1 MNDTKNILKIWSVIG
16 ILAAVFAVFSSLPHA
31 KAAICLDCGGTG
43 GGGGG
48 TVTVPVAPT
57 LNSVNAGSSGQV
69 SVNFTDN
76 STNETGF
83 YVYRGTTLVGT
94 LAAITATGTTSVF
107 TDTGMG
113 CGATYSYYVQ
123 AYNSAG
129 GANSATLS
137 VAVKCPPTPV
147 TINSYGATSQ
157 TAVSYTWTT
166 TSNIDYSW
174 VFRDYVIYGSAPQN
188 AVTSTQFTSVDTGL
202 ACGSTHTYF
211 VRVGNGMNTADS
223 VSFNIT
229 TLPCSPPAPTLNSVT
244 SASQNQINV
253 TFYNNSTAAFGQV
266 GFYVY
271 RDGVAIAPTGFGV
284 NPTASYVF
292 SDTGVA
298 CGTSHSYYVEARNNG
313 GSTFSGTLSGSS
325 MACVSAP
332 AAVASPVATPVPGN
346 PSINSSWTGTFDGVR
361 VYLKG
366 PTGYSLAG
374 DFASAI
380 KATSFAS
387 LKCPYPYT
395 AYYVAYNNDSSVSGT
410 DASCSSALS
419 NAGISG
425 PAAPTG
431 AKCASAVSK
440 PVDMRFCTQQFLGN

>member
-1 MNDTKNILKIWSVIG
+1 MNDTKYLLKIWSVIG
-16 ILAAVFAVFSSLPHA
+16 VVAAVFAIFSSLPHA
-31 KAAICLDCGGTG
+31 KAAICVDCGGGG

-48 TVTVPVAPT
+48 TVTIPNAPT
-57 LNSVNAGSSGQV
+57 LNNVTSPNSSQV
-69 SVNFTDN
+69 FISFTDN
-76 STNETGF
+76 SSNETGF
-83 YVYRGTTLVGT
+83 YVYRGTTLAAT
-94 LAAITATGTTSVF
+94 LGAIAGTGTSTSY
-107 TDTGMG
+107 TDTGLT
-113 CGATYSYYVQ
+113 CGSTYSYYVQ
-123 AYNSAG
+123 SYNSAG
-129 GANSATLS
+129 ASSS
-137 VAVKCPPTPV
+137 VTMSVPVKCPPTAA

-157 TAVSYTWTT
+157 TAVSFTYTS
-166 TSNIDYSW
+166 TSNIDYIYL
-174 VFRDYVIYGSAPQN
+174 FRDSLLYASAPQSGVN
-188 AVTSTQFTSVDTGL
+188 GTQYTSVDTGL
-202 ACGSTHTYF
+202 ACGSTHTYI
-211 VRVGNGMNTADS
+211 VRVGNGGYTADS
-223 VSFNIT
+223 PSFSIT

-244 SASQNQINV
+244 GASQTQINV

-271 RDGVAIAPTGFGV
+271 RDGAAVNVTGFGA
-284 NPTASYVF
+284 NPTASYTF
-292 SDTGVA
+292 PDTGVA

-325 MACVSAP
+325 LACVSAP
-332 AAVASPVATPVPGN
+332 APVASPLATPVPGN

-395 AYYVAYNNDSSVSGT
+395 AYYVAYNNDSSVAGT
-410 DASCSSALS
+410 DTSCSSALS

-431 AKCASAVSK
+431 ARCASAVSK